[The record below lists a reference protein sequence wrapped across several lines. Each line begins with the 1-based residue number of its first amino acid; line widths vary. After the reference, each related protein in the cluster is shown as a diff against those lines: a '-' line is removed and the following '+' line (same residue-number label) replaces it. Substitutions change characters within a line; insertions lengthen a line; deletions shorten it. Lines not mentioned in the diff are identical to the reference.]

1 MIVDMFLADSWEV
14 KLKLL
19 LFFFLLLLLLLFG
32 LQRVH
37 FIKIGVPTAED
48 IEATPL
54 YLAAAKGFVDVVK
67 VLCNANADVNKT
79 PTCTSA
85 TPLYMA
91 CLNGHMAVVRALCLA
106 KADLDKEFLRNKQT
120 PLIVAAKNEKFQ
132 IANEIAKTLSAAH
145 ADLEKASATKVT
157 PLHMACMN
165 GNFELVEGL
174 ANCLCLSNFCTFL
187 PRFCQEYEQESMP
200 FHLFFWMLL

>member
-1 MIVDMFLADSWEV
+1 MVCLSVCLSVLFCFVLFCFV
-14 KLKLL
+14 LFCFVLL
-19 LFFFLLLLLLLFG
+19 LLLLLLLFG
-32 LQRVH
+32 LQRVY
-37 FIKIGVPTAED
+37 FIKIGTAED

-187 PRFCQEYEQESMP
+187 RRFCQEYE
-200 FHLFFWMLL
+200 